1 MKKRVIIAIKL
12 SNVFAAVKKKSGNSF
27 FFRHNFHYCLSD
39 ENK

>member
-27 FFRHNFHYCLSD
+27 FLGIIFTTA
-39 ENK
+39 